1 MMAKRNATHELVR
14 GLEDALAYAEG
25 KPHKGKSFKV
35 SRLDVHV
42 EPQAIRLRQQ
52 LTQEQFSDRYGIP
65 LGTLRNWEQQHRA
78 PDGPARVLLAV
89 IEKYPEKVEEVVR
102 RFRENVE

>member
-1 MMAKRNATHELVR
+1 MPKNHSAKELVK
-14 GLEDALAYAEG
+14 GLEDAVAYAEG
-25 KPHKGKSFKV
+25 KPHKGKAFKV

-42 EPQAIRLRQQ
+42 EPQAIRLQQQ

-78 PDGPARVLLAV
+78 PEGPARVLLAV

-102 RFRENVE
+102 RFRESVE